1 MWEKLKKC
9 GRIEG
14 MEGYPSGRR
23 GLIANELVW
32 GNLERGFKSLTLRQG
47 LKLSLKR
54 KFSKGIGEPEL
65 TSLLYLLKNNS
76 YISSSLP
83 APSSSRH
90 F

>member
-32 GNLERGFKSLTLRQG
+32 GNLERGFKSLTLRQFKIANLG
-47 LKLSLKR
+47 VFSCSLYQK
-54 KFSKGIGEPEL
+54 
-65 TSLLYLLKNNS
+65 
-76 YISSSLP
+76 
-83 APSSSRH
+83 
-90 F
+90 